1 MLSQSF
7 IENVKVAWI
16 SVKSQFLRTAL
27 TVSIIAFGIMAL
39 VVMITATEV
48 MAQKIQ
54 EEFSGLGTN
63 SFTIKPPS
71 RQGRRGGQVNRMADP
86 ISYEQSQKFKER
98 FESNAIVSVSAFG
111 AGMAVAK
118 YGSKK
123 TNPNVQVL
131 GIDENYFTLSDYE
144 VEFGRTFNIND
155 IQGGYAYTIVGQD
168 VVDKIFNEADNPLG
182 KMISI
187 GSFKYRIIGILKSKG
202 QAFGMSTDNQCFLPL
217 SSLNKSF
224 ASERTNYKVTV
235 AVSNAQKMDVAI
247 EEAIAVTRTI
257 RGDGPMEEN
266 SFVIENSNQ
275 LVENMTDAIGIVQ
288 IAATVI
294 GLITLLG
301 AGIGLMNI
309 MLVSVTERTREI
321 GVRKALGAN
330 NKVVRAQFLAESV
343 IIGQIG
349 GALGII
355 LGLLVGNLVALAM
368 STSFVVPWGWI
379 AFGVFSCF
387 VVSVVSGYY
396 PAYKA
401 AQLDP
406 IEALRHE

>member
-1 MLSQSF
+1 
-7 IENVKVAWI
+7 
-16 SVKSQFLRTAL
+16 
-27 TVSIIAFGIMAL
+27 
-39 VVMITATEV
+39 

-54 EEFSGLGTN
+54 EEFSSLGTN

-98 FESNAIVSVSAFG
+98 FESEAMVSISAFG

-131 GIDENYFTLSDYE
+131 GIDENYFALSDYE
-144 VEFGRTFNIND
+144 VETGRAFNVND
-155 IQGGYAYTIVGQD
+155 IQGGFAYTIVGQD
-168 VVDKIFNEADNPLG
+168 VVDKIFDEADNPVG

-202 QAFGMSTDNQCFLPL
+202 QAFGMDNQCFLPL

-235 AVSNAQKMDVAI
+235 AVTDAQQMDSAI

-257 RGDGPMEEN
+257 RGDGPMEDN

-275 LVENMTDAIGIVQ
+275 LVENMTGAIDIVQ

-349 GALGII
+349 GVLGII